1 MCPEDDNDHEASSP
15 FRREIKSFVLRQG
28 RTTEAQKRA
37 FDLNWP
43 RFGIEYHG
51 QPRDLQALF
60 PAQQPLILEIG
71 FGNGQALIA
80 SAAADPARNHI
91 GAEVHRPGVGRALNA
106 AADLNLQNL
115 RVYAHD
121 AVEVLR
127 HEIAD
132 GALNEVRLWFPDP
145 WHKKRHNK
153 RRIVQPPFV
162 ALIASKL
169 APGGLFH
176 LATDWMPYAE
186 HMLDVLEASPEFVN
200 ERGPRGIAER
210 PSWRIETHFERRG
223 LKLGH
228 EVADLLYRRK

>member
-1 MCPEDDNDHEASSP
+1 MHPEDDMDADESTP

-43 RFGIEYHG
+43 RFGIEYQG
-51 QPRDLQALF
+51 QVRDLQALF
-60 PAQQPLILEIG
+60 AKPQPLILEIG
-71 FGNGQALIA
+71 FGNGQALLA
-80 SAAADPARNHI
+80 SAEADPTRNHL
-91 GAEVHRPGVGRALNA
+91 GAEVHRPGVGRALNGA
-106 AADLNLQNL
+106 AAANLQNL

-132 GALNEVRLWFPDP
+132 GALSEVRLWFPDP

-153 RRIVQPPFV
+153 RRIVQPAFV
-162 ALIASKL
+162 ALIAAKL
-169 APGGLFH
+169 AQGGLFH

-186 HMLDVLEASPEFVN
+186 HMLDVMEASPDFVN
-200 ERGPRGIAER
+200 ERGPRSIAER
-210 PSWRIETHFERRG
+210 PPWRIETHFERRG

-228 EVADLLYRRK
+228 EVADLLYRRR